1 MPSPTTIDEFLDLVR
16 KSGVVDEKRLQAY
29 LDKVSA
35 VQALPP
41 EPVAWPAS
49 SCATAC

>member
-35 VQALPP
+35 VQRCLPNRR
-41 EPVAWPAS
+41 AWPVS